1 MSRLTKIA
9 VLLAALVSVI
19 ALQDAVTQALTGHA
33 SALSDEPGQTV
44 PWLAN
49 LGSAV
54 HVLAYLAFVAVMVRY
69 GTVIDAGRRVRTA
82 LRWSLIVAYG
92 VIAVVL
98 TAMEVTNTVGGS
110 LGTVA
115 NVVFLVMLLGPPAL
129 GITMLAQGERA
140 PSAFLMAA
148 SVPALGLMILL
159 GFLAPHWA
167 HPAYM
172 ETVVNF
178 GLALLGV
185 GASRTAPVRQPETAP
200 V

>member
-1 MSRLTKIA
+1 MSRLTKFA
-9 VLLAALVSVI
+9 VLMAALVSAI
-19 ALQDAVTQALTGHA
+19 ALQDALTQGFTGHA

-54 HVLAYLAFVAVMVRY
+54 HILAYVAFIAVMLRF

-82 LRWSLIVAYG
+82 LRWPLIVAYG

-98 TAMEVTNTVGGS
+98 TAMEVTNTVGGP
-110 LGTVA
+110 LGMVA

-129 GITMLAQGERA
+129 GVTMLLQGERT
-140 PSAFLMAA
+140 PSAYLMTA
-148 SVPALGLMILL
+148 SVPALGLTIVL
-159 GFLAPHWA
+159 GLVAPDWA

-185 GASRTAPVRQPETAP
+185 GVTTTAPVRQQAAAP

>member
-1 MSRLTKIA
+1 MSRLTKMA
-9 VLLAALVSVI
+9 VLLAALASVI
-19 ALQDAVTQALTGHA
+19 ALQDAVTQGVTGHA
-33 SALSDEPGQTV
+33 SALSDEPGQTI

-54 HVLAYLAFVAVMVRY
+54 HVLAYLAFLAVMVRY
-69 GTVIDAGRRVRTA
+69 GAVIDAGHRVRTA

-98 TAMEVTNTVGGS
+98 TAMEITSTVDGP
-110 LGTVA
+110 LGMVA
-115 NVVFLVMLLGPPAL
+115 NVVFLVMLLGPPTL
-129 GITMLAQGERA
+129 GIAMLVQGERT
-140 PSAFLMAA
+140 PSAFLMTA

-159 GFLAPHWA
+159 GFVAPHWA

-185 GASRTAPVRQPETAP
+185 DVPRTAPLRRPETAA